1 MRHGLFGQR
10 LTQRRVGKTT
20 RFPVQHDKSWQ
31 TMRQGG
37 MCVLCPLEHAHI
49 GLRVAGLN
57 GVDKILGNDL
67 FSPDDEVLG
76 QSGNLF

>member
-1 MRHGLFGQR
+1 MRHGLRDKR
-10 LTQRRVGKTT
+10 LTQRRVGKTA
-20 RFPVQHDKSWQ
+20 RLAVQHDKSWQ

-37 MCVLCPLEHAHI
+37 MGVLRPLEHAHV
-49 GLRVAGLN
+49 GLRIAGLN
-57 GVDKILGNDL
+57 SVDKILGNDL